1 MRIGF
6 DPNFR
11 QFLEWIPFAGA
22 VISIITQVKL
32 GTAFGKSGGF
42 KVGTGHLRLYG
53 DFLSDQRRI
62 CHHFQEK
69 NRVNSQ

>member
-1 MRIGF
+1 MRIGI

-32 GTAFGKSGGF
+32 GTAFGKSDGF
-42 KVGTGHLRLYG
+42 KVGLVLLSPIFEMILGFG
-53 DFLSDQRRI
+53 DSKYLGPVQW
-62 CHHFQEK
+62 
-69 NRVNSQ
+69 